1 MRITHVTDSY
11 LPRLGGIEAQVHG
24 LAIRQA
30 RAGHEVHVLTTTPR
44 EPGDRG
50 QSTEHDGPLTV
61 HRLAA
66 RLPMNLPVHPR
77 GPQHFDALLARL
89 RPDVAHLHSGIVAP
103 VTQAMFGTLVRHRV
117 PTVFTQHSVIGRY
130 QGVFAALD
138 RLTGWSRWPVLW
150 TSVSEMAAAPI
161 RHVVGD
167 RGQVWVLNNGV
178 DLTEWQVPRTERA
191 GRADP
196 RVHAVAATRFMP
208 RKRVLPMLQ
217 SCATAARRL
226 PTGNLRVTIAG
237 EGPQLAAATRFVER
251 NGLEETVSLPGRLT
265 RDQLR
270 DLYGQADIFLA
281 PGVADSFSI
290 GVLEAQAAGLAI
302 LCRSQ
307 SGAAERIE
315 PEVSGLLAEDDR
327 EFSTALARLVR
338 DQQLLAAITAH
349 NQAVP
354 PPSGWPQ
361 VLAQVEQAYA
371 EAQRVTART

>member
-1 MRITHVTDSY
+1 MRITHITDSY

-30 RAGHEVHVLTTTPR
+30 RAGHEVHVLTTTPAA
-44 EPGDRG
+44 PGARG
-50 QSTEHDGPLTV
+50 PSTEHDGPLTV
-61 HRLAA
+61 HRVAA
-66 RLPMNLPVHPR
+66 RMPMKLPVHPR
-77 GPQHFDALLARL
+77 GPQHFDAALARL

-103 VTQAMFGTLVRHRV
+103 VTQAMFGTLIRHRV

-161 RHVVGD
+161 RHGVGD

-178 DLTEWQVPRTERA
+178 DLSEWQVQRTERA
-191 GRADP
+191 DRTDT

-217 SCATAARRL
+217 SCATASRQL
-226 PTGNLRVTIAG
+226 PADTLRVTIAG
-237 EGPQLAAATRFVER
+237 EGPQLAAARRLVER
-251 NGLEETVSLPGRLT
+251 HGLDHSVSLPGRMT
-265 RDQLR
+265 REQLQ
-270 DLYGQADIFLA
+270 DLYGQADVFLA

-302 LCRSQ
+302 LSRSQ

-315 PEVSGLLAEDDR
+315 HEVGGLLADDDDA
-327 EFSTALARLVR
+327 FTAALVRLVR
-338 DQQLLAAITAH
+338 EPELLTAINAH
-349 NQAVP
+349 NCAVP
-354 PPSGWPQ
+354 PGSVWPQ
-361 VLAQVEQAYA
+361 VLQRVEEAYA
-371 EAQRVTART
+371 EAARIAARG

>member
-44 EPGDRG
+44 EPGDHG

-130 QGVFAALD
+130 QGAFAALD

-150 TSVSEMAAAPI
+150 TSVSEMAASPL
-161 RHVVGD
+161 RRVVGD

-178 DLTEWQVPRTERA
+178 DLTEWQVPRTERT
-191 GRADP
+191 GRADT

-208 RKRVLPMLQ
+208 RKRVLPMLH
-217 SCATAARRL
+217 SCAAAVQQL
-226 PTGNLRVTIAG
+226 PTDSLRVTIAG
-237 EGPQLAAATRFVER
+237 DGPQRAAATRFVER
-251 NGLEETVSLPGRLT
+251 SGLDETVLFPGRLT
-265 RDQLR
+265 REQLQ

-315 PEVSGLLAEDDR
+315 PEVSGLLAADD
-327 EFSTALARLVR
+327 ESFTAALVRLVR
-338 DQQLLAAITAH
+338 EPDLLAAITDH

-354 PPSGWPQ
+354 PTSGWPQ
-361 VLAQVEQAYA
+361 VLAQVEAAYA
-371 EAQRVTART
+371 EAIRITART

>member
-24 LAIRQA
+24 LAARQA
-30 RAGHEVHVLTTTPR
+30 RAGHEVHVLTTTPAA
-44 EPGDRG
+44 PGAHG

-66 RLPMNLPVHPR
+66 RMPMQLPVHPR
-77 GPQHFDALLARL
+77 GPHHFDALLARL
-89 RPDVAHLHSGIVAP
+89 RPEVAHLHSGIVAP
-103 VTQAMFGTLVRHRV
+103 VTQAMFGTLIRHRV
-117 PTVFTQHSVIGRY
+117 PTVFTQHSVIGQY

-138 RLTGWSRWPVLW
+138 RLTSWSRWPVLW

-161 RHVVGD
+161 RQVVGD

-178 DLTEWQVPRTERA
+178 DLTEWQVPRTERTA
-191 GRADP
+191 RADT

-217 SCATAARRL
+217 SCAAAARQL
-226 PTGNLRVTIAG
+226 PTGSLSVTIAG
-237 EGPQLAAATRFVER
+237 DGPQLGAATRFVQR
-251 NGLEETVSLPGRLT
+251 NGLAETVSFPGRMT
-265 RDQLR
+265 REQLQ
-270 DLYGQADIFLA
+270 DLYGQADVFLA

-315 PEVSGLLAEDDR
+315 PEVSGLLADDDQ
-327 EFSTALARLVR
+327 EFTAALVRLAR
-338 DQQLLAAITAH
+338 DPELLTAISAH

-354 PPSGWPQ
+354 PTSGWPQ
-361 VLAQVEQAYA
+361 VLVQVEQAYA
-371 EAQRVTART
+371 EAMRIARA